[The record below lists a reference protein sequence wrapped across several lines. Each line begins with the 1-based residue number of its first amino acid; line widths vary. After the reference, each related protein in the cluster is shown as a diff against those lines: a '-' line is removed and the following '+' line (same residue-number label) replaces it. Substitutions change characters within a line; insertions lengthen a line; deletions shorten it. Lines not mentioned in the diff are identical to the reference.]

1 MKVCFV
7 SSLFKMDDI
16 CGPSIFVRNIS
27 PFLKNKGIEVSFNP
41 NETCDI
47 LFTLITAP
55 IEIVLRAKGK
65 GARVIQRL
73 DGVFFD
79 KTKDYKGMNLKLKAT
94 QDEAD
99 LVIYQSN
106 FAKEM
111 CQHYLGIPQRFRII
125 YNPVDTAV
133 FTPYGKKMDFEGINL
148 LAVSTW
154 RPWKRL
160 QDSVEA
166 VKELLRIRNDIVFT
180 IIGRGVN
187 IEGASSHIKY
197 LGELPHDSLPA
208 YYRSSQVFLYPS
220 YLDWCPN
227 VVLEALSSGTPV
239 ICTDTGGTPEL
250 VGNGG
255 IIIKTGE
262 VFDYEPKDL
271 YNLEAIPKVDP
282 EEFVAAIN
290 LILESKR
297 EYSWRARRRARGFSL
312 EVIGNQYLEVLRE
325 VLDGG

>member
-7 SSLFKMDDI
+7 SSLFEMDDI

-41 NETCDI
+41 NEACDV
-47 LFTLITAP
+47 LFTVITAP
-55 IEIVLRAKGK
+55 TEIVLRAKAK

-79 KTKDYKGMNLKLKAT
+79 KTKDYKGMNLKLKVT

-111 CQHYLGIPQRFRII
+111 CQHYLGMPQRSRII

-133 FTPYGKKMDFEGINL
+133 FTPYGKKIDFGRINL
-148 LAVSTW
+148 LAISTW
-154 RPWKRL
+154 RLRKRL

-166 VKELLRIRNDIVFT
+166 VKELLKIRNDIIFT
-180 IIGRGVN
+180 IIGKGVS
-187 IEGASSHIKY
+187 IEGTSSHIKY
-197 LGELPHDSLPA
+197 LGELPYGSLPT
-208 YYRSSQVFLYPS
+208 YYRSSQVFLFPS
-220 YLDWCPN
+220 YLDCCPN

-250 VGNGG
+250 VGDGG
-255 IIIKTGE
+255 VVLKTKE
-262 VFDYEPKDL
+262 MYNYEPMEMH
-271 YNLEAIPKVDP
+271 NLNTIPRVDR
-282 EEFVAAIN
+282 EEFVEAII
-290 LILESKR
+290 LILENRK
-297 EYSWRARRRARGFSL
+297 EYSWRARRQARKFSL
-312 EVIGNQYLEVLRE
+312 DVIGNQYLKAMRE
-325 VLDGG
+325 VLDE